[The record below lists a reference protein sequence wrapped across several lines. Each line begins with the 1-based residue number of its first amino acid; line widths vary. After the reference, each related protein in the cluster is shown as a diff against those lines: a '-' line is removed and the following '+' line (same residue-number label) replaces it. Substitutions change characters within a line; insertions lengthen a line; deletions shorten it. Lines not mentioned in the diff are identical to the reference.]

1 MSEDTEDTIPEVEF
15 VRFKHP
21 YEDLAGFVI
30 IRGNKIIIDFP
41 LIVELESDY
50 EEGRQALFLKE
61 FLPQGII
68 SKTTIEFPL
77 KDILFHEPV
86 REDFLEHYEEAKEF
100 FFFEQLNAERKITL
114 KKKGGFN
121 EEASPFDEETTE
133 RVKNVVSILEAL
145 RDKKDKPVH

>member
-1 MSEDTEDTIPEVEF
+1 MSEDTKDPPIPEVEF

-30 IRGNKIIIDFP
+30 ITGNKLIIDFP
-41 LIVELESDY
+41 LIVELESNY

-61 FLPQGII
+61 FLPQGIV
-68 SKTTIEFPL
+68 SKTSIEFPL

-86 REDFLEHYEEAKEF
+86 KEEFLDLYEEAKEF
-100 FFFEQLNAERKITL
+100 FFFEQLQA
-114 KKKGGFN
+114 KKKVTLRKGKLTKDDGF
-121 EEASPFDEETTE
+121 DKETQE
-133 RVKNVVSILEAL
+133 RVENVVSILEAL

>member
-1 MSEDTEDTIPEVEF
+1 MSEEIKDPPIPEVEF

-30 IRGNKIIIDFP
+30 ITGNKLIIDFP

-50 EEGRQALFLKE
+50 EEGRQAMFLKE

-86 REDFLEHYEEAKEF
+86 REEFLEHYEEAKEF
-100 FFFEQLNAERKITL
+100 FFFEQLQAKKTVKL
-114 KKKGGFN
+114 KKGS
-121 EEASPFDEETTE
+121 AVVDQDHFDEETTE

>member
-1 MSEDTEDTIPEVEF
+1 MSEDIKDEPIPEVEF

-30 IRGNKIIIDFP
+30 IRGDKLIIDFP

-68 SKTTIEFPL
+68 SKTSIEFPL
-77 KDILFHEPV
+77 EDILFHEPV
-86 REDFLEHYEEAKEF
+86 REDFLDHYEEAKEF
-100 FFFEQLNAERKITL
+100 FYFEQLNAEKKVTL
-114 KKKGGFN
+114 KKKGFN

-133 RVKNVVSILEAL
+133 RVQNVVSILEAL